1 MAIRLEDVD
10 EDEVEDYGPD
20 EILFTQGEEADCLYL
35 VLEGEVELRVGGN
48 PVARVGEGDV
58 MGEMALLESQ
68 PRSAMA
74 IASGDVRVLP
84 VRRGRFESLVAKNPE
99 FGRTVLRTM
108 ARRLRQMN
116 IAAGG
121 TGGQRAK
128 EPGDA
133 TSRILKAAPAG
144 AAFPAGATL
153 FEEGDRGA
161 SMFIV
166 QSGTV
171 ELRVGGKPV
180 GTVEAGGFFGEMAL
194 LEDAPRS
201 ASAHALSDCRL
212 LPLDRAKFD
221 FLVKRTPAFVLEMMA
236 EIAGRLRRMNRG
248 E

>member
-1 MAIRLEDVD
+1 MPIRLEDVD
-10 EDEVEDYGPD
+10 DDEVEDYSPG
-20 EILFTQGEEADCLYL
+20 EIVFTQGEEADHMYL
-35 VLEGEVELRVGGN
+35 VLEGEIELRVGGN
-48 PVARVGEGDV
+48 LVARVGEGDV

-74 IASGDVRVLP
+74 MAVGDVRILP
-84 VRRGRFESLVAKNPE
+84 VDRGRFDGLVAKNPE
-99 FGRTVLRTM
+99 FGRTVLRTL

-121 TGGQRAK
+121 TGGERRKA
-128 EPGDA
+128 PGDA
-133 TSRILKAAPAG
+133 TSKIMAASKGA

-180 GTVEAGGFFGEMAL
+180 GTVEAGGFFGEMSL

-201 ASAHALSDCRL
+201 ASAHAVTDCRL

-221 FLVKRTPAFVLEMMA
+221 FLAKRTPEFVIEMMT
-236 EIAGRLRRMNRG
+236 EMAGRLRRMNRG
-248 E
+248 G